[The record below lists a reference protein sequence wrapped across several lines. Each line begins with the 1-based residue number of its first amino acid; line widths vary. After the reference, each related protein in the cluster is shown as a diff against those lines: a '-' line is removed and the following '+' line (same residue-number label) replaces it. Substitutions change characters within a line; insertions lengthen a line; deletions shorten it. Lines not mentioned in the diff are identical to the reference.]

1 MNEAELAALKNQIWA
16 DLKANPNVK
25 ATPVMLD
32 REFGKVK
39 DSITLYK
46 NLEIL
51 RNLGSEV
58 EYYQCDVMNGT
69 QMKEVVTKIKAK
81 GGRVDGLIHFAGLER
96 SKLVRD
102 KTVEE
107 YFRIF
112 DVKATSGAAFLALNL
127 VKDNGFYAFASSIA
141 GKYGNLGQSDYGSA
155 NDYLAKLSMSLHNQ
169 GIRSISIAMSAFS
182 NVGMGIRP
190 GVETFLKS
198 NGVDFVD
205 PQDGMQLF
213 LDEIVYGRVPEI
225 VLTDVLGKLD
235 WDSQIKTDWEEI
247 VEENDPSSGNG
258 GGASSAPAVQKAA
271 EEEPEPADLKEN
283 HFLGQIKSLTP
294 GESLEA
300 EKEFTME
307 SDYYLA
313 DHAIE
318 GTPYVPGVMGLET
331 FMESAAEMLGKTP
344 KGLEDVHFYLPIKLL
359 RNRPQTVRIKGA
371 LVNGNGEFEIES
383 DFINSK
389 GVKMGDTRRHFT
401 ARALGKAESK
411 WNAIK
416 DTIKLSDGFKVTKQE
431 IYKKYFHGPSF
442 QVLEGVLDITE
453 NTVLAK
459 YRKPEEKLFT
469 DGDKK
474 LIAYPL
480 LVEAAFQACG
490 YRDLSVD
497 NRMNLPDSIGQYIVH
512 GKGKAPESLYLY
524 GVYKGLSIEGK
535 SIYDAYVFDEDMN
548 LWIELSDY
556 YGIGQ

>member
-1 MNEAELAALKNQIWA
+1 M
-16 DLKANPNVK
+16 
-25 ATPVMLD
+25 
-32 REFGKVK
+32 
-39 DSITLYK
+39 
-46 NLEIL
+46 
-51 RNLGSEV
+51 
-58 EYYQCDVMNGT
+58 
-69 QMKEVVTKIKAK
+69 
-81 GGRVDGLIHFAGLER
+81 
-96 SKLVRD
+96 
-102 KTVEE
+102 
-107 YFRIF
+107 
-112 DVKATSGAAFLALNL
+112 
-127 VKDNGFYAFASSIA
+127 
-141 GKYGNLGQSDYGSA
+141 
-155 NDYLAKLSMSLHNQ
+155 
-169 GIRSISIAMSAFS
+169 
-182 NVGMGIRP
+182 
-190 GVETFLKS
+190 
-198 NGVDFVD
+198 
-205 PQDGMQLF
+205 
-213 LDEIVYGRVPEI
+213 
-225 VLTDVLGKLD
+225 
-235 WDSQIKTDWEEI
+235 
-247 VEENDPSSGNG
+247 
-258 GGASSAPAVQKAA
+258 
-271 EEEPEPADLKEN
+271 
-283 HFLGQIKSLTP
+283 
-294 GESLEA
+294 
-300 EKEFTME
+300 
-307 SDYYLA
+307 
-313 DHAIE
+313 
-318 GTPYVPGVMGLET
+318 
-331 FMESAAEMLGKTP
+331 
-344 KGLEDVHFYLPIKLL
+344 